1 MKTNNMEYQEFDVQK
16 KILHEDFEEKKDQ
29 YINDIAIVRVKTDG
43 NRGIRFSSHVR
54 PICLPSAHTTYTPG
68 VNCTITG
75 WGSSTNQHG
84 SSN

>member
-43 NRGIRFSSHVR
+43 NRGIRFSSHGR
-54 PICLPSAHTTYTPG
+54 LSYMPAFSAYFLQTRSELHHYWVG
-68 VNCTITG
+68 FFNE
-75 WGSSTNQHG
+75 STWLQ
-84 SSN
+84 